1 MLNNDSQMKHRT
13 QEITKIVNQMKE
25 LSELMSE
32 FSKIVVE
39 QGTVMDQIDYYV
51 YNAKKGTRHAVDN
64 IKKTKERESSKR
76 SQYCI
81 TCLVQSIMVCIAF
94 IAFKHM

>member
-1 MLNNDSQMKHRT
+1 
-13 QEITKIVNQMKE
+13 MKE
-25 LSELMSE
+25 LSELMAE

-51 YNAKKGTRHAVDN
+51 YNAKKGTEDAVAKLRD
-64 IKKTKERESSKR
+64 THERESSKR

-81 TCLVQSIMVCIAF
+81 TCLV
-94 IAFKHM
+94 